1 MIITIDGDNFDLN
14 ITELKQEGT
23 FVDKSAERTEDWDLQ
38 REVAG
43 LFFNYRVKLGDIQ
56 DKATAY
62 AFFNKISEVVD
73 YHTVTMPHNDSTL
86 TFRCYVTGVTRNLK
100 KYRAGNNIWGGY
112 EVRFIAKAPQFT
124 P

>member
-1 MIITIDGDNFDLN
+1 MIVTIDGDNFNLK
-14 ITELKQEGT
+14 ITELKQEGA
-23 FVDKSAERTEDWDLQ
+23 FVDKMAERTEDWDLQ

-43 LFFNYRVKLGDIQ
+43 LFFNYRVKIGDIQ
-56 DKATAY
+56 DKAQAY

-73 YHTVTMPHNDSTL
+73 YHTVVMPHNDTTL
-86 TFRCYVTGVTRNLK
+86 TFRCYITAVSRSLK
-100 KYRAGNNIWGGY
+100 KYKPGDNKWGGY